1 MPFKLAVLL
10 KTDYD
15 AKIRVFVAKIPS
27 ISSTALTAVENNF
40 SSNFKMITVL
50 REKIVAWESKKLSN

>member
-15 AKIRVFVAKIPS
+15 AKIRVFVAKIPI
-27 ISSTALTAVENNF
+27 ISSTVLTAVENNF

-50 REKIVAWESKKLSN
+50 REKIVA